1 MTMNERTDAANPEGP
16 VPHADLGA
24 YVLGGLTA
32 DEQASFE
39 QTMARDPALRRD
51 VDELRDVP
59 RLLALAALVDGDGE
73 DDVAVPAPVIT
84 LVRPK
89 AERTARRRPGVLA
102 AAAAFALLL
111 GIAGGVVAT
120 RQRAAGPDREIALA
134 LVDGAPST
142 SARGRAAL
150 FRQRDGVGVRLRM
163 TGLPPTEPGSRYE
176 CWWVGKNG
184 RVAAGS
190 FQVGAD
196 GTADVRLTVAASLD
210 GPFKININKVA
221 GGTETRVLTAEA
233 A

>member
-1 MTMNERTDAANPEGP
+1 MTMNERSNAAEEHGP
-16 VPHADLGA
+16 VPHPDLGA
-24 YVLGGLTA
+24 YVLGSLTA

-39 QTMARDPALRRD
+39 QTMARDPALRRE

-73 DDVAVPAPVIT
+73 DDIAVPAPVIE
-84 LVRPK
+84 LARP
-89 AERTARRRPGVLA
+89 ASARRRPGLLMA
-102 AAAAFALLL
+102 AAAAIALLL
-111 GIAGGVVAT
+111 GIAGGIVAT
-120 RQRAAGPDREIALA
+120 RTRSAGPDREVALA
-134 LVDGAPST
+134 LVEGAPST
-142 SARGRAAL
+142 SARGTAAL
-150 FRQRDGVGVRLRM
+150 YRQRDGVGVRLRM
-163 TGLPPTEPGSRYE
+163 SGLTPTEPGARYE

-196 GTADVRLTVAASLD
+196 GASDVRLTVAASLD

-221 GGTETRVLTAEA
+221 NGTETRVLTAEA

>member
-16 VPHADLGA
+16 VPRHADLGA

-39 QTMARDPALRRD
+39 QTMARDPALRRE
-51 VDELRDVP
+51 VDELRDLP
-59 RLLALAALVDGDGE
+59 RLLALAALVDGE
-73 DDVAVPAPVIT
+73 DDVAVPAPVIA

-89 AERTARRRPGVLA
+89 LERAAPRRLGVLA

-111 GIAGGVVAT
+111 GIAGGIVAT
-120 RQRAAGPDREIALA
+120 RQRAAGPDREVALA
-134 LVDGAPST
+134 LVDGAPSA
-142 SARGRAAL
+142 SARGTAAL

-163 TGLPPTEPGSRYE
+163 SGLPPTEPGSRYE

-196 GTADVRLTVAASLD
+196 GSADVRLTVAASLD